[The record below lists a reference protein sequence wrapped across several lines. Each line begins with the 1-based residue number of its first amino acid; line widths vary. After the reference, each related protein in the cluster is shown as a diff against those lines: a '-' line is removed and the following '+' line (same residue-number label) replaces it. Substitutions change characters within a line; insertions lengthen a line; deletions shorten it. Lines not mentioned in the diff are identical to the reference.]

1 MELGALKGVKN
12 SHFGRFSA
20 KIAYFCNYEPLNVV
34 FGAILIPYPKGL
46 IHRGFLKSI
55 LVRQN
60 FDPMNLGALKGVQN
74 GHFREIFS

>member
-1 MELGALKGVKN
+1 MDLGGALKGVIVI
-12 SHFGRFSA
+12 FGRFSA
-20 KIAYFCNYEPLNVV
+20 EIAYFCNYEPLNVV

-74 GHFREIFS
+74 GHFREILS